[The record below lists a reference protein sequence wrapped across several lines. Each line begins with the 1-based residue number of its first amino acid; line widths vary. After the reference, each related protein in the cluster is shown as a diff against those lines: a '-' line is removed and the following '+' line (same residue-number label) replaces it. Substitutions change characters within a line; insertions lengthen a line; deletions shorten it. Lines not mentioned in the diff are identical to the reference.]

1 MYSNQLSD
9 FFSKKITDNN
19 GQCCSDINAGLI
31 ELFSEF
37 NEQRP
42 LMQSKQ
48 RYFVSELD
56 EGYSDSVAYN
66 SILSDENLW
75 WWVLLCCRFDD
86 ALVYPK
92 ANTILPIFATI
103 TLNKTK
109 QQNSTLTEMSSEEDS
124 NVNVIVELN

>member
-9 FFSKKITDNN
+9 FFSKKVTDNN

-56 EGYSDSVAYN
+56 EGYPDAVAHN
-66 SILSDENLW
+66 SFLSDENLW
-75 WWVLLCCRFDD
+75 WWVLLGCRFDD

-92 ANTILPIFATI
+92 ANTILPIFAMI
-103 TLNKTK
+103 TLDKAE
-109 QQNSTLTEMSSEEDS
+109 QRNSTSTEMLLEEDS